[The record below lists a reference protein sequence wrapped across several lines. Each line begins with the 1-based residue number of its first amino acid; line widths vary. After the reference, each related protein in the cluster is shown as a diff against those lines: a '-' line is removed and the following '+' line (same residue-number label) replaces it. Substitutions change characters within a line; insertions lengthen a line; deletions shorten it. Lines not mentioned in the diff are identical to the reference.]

1 MDGMSEDILD
11 TPQLRRRFIA
21 STSVDNDSL
30 SKEQVPNDLISEE
43 EAPTKNKTE
52 RKKLTIKID
61 SSDVI
66 SEKNSSSSSY
76 EGTDEKVNNSDEESC
91 EKDKPEVKYY
101 KKCKFSIW
109 EFLLAEI
116 SRDYCLEND
125 SKRFTEKRRKVY
137 AFLNIPLELEKF
149 FLFGILQCIDAFI
162 YVFTFLPIKIIFN
175 FFGIILRL
183 KKWSS
188 SDSIN
193 VIKILTIIICSF
205 LMQFIDTS
213 VIYHQVR
220 GQAIIKLYI
229 FYNML
234 EVVDKLCSSFGQD
247 TFDALYITVSE
258 ENKCK
263 KIPQIF
269 LLFGFSV
276 MFSFMH
282 TVIILL
288 QATTLNVAFNSHN
301 QALLTIMI
309 SNNFVEL
316 KGSVFKKFGK
326 PNLFQMACSDVRERF
341 HTFVLLIVVVL
352 RNMTAVNWEIDHFIE
367 MWLDLL
373 LVIIAEIAIDWFK
386 HAFITKFNE
395 INAEVY
401 KDFTLTLAFDVVRSK
416 EENAFTDYSDQVA
429 RRMGFIPIHLLILLL
444 RIISQSIA
452 FSHFTSLLL
461 GIAWIF
467 LFIFKIFNGYILYI
481 VSCRFVNNYREMQLN
496 PDDDDARKRVLSSK
510 SKSAPSS
517 PKISILDFSDILT
530 QAQNKDTFI

>member
-1 MDGMSEDILD
+1 MDEIGEGYSD
-11 TPQLRRRFIA
+11 TPQLRRRFLG
-21 STSVDNDSL
+21 SVTEEIDIKCDENVS
-30 SKEQVPNDLISEE
+30 SDLISEE
-43 EAPTKNKTE
+43 EVPKTCGFE
-52 RKKLTIKID
+52 GEKLKIKI
-61 SSDVI
+61 
-66 SEKNSSSSSY
+66 E
-76 EGTDEKVNNSDEESC
+76 TDEELKEEVVDEIDEPTENETLCEENNNKEQSKVRN
-91 EKDKPEVKYY
+91 Y
-101 KKCKFSIW
+101 KKCKFTIW
-109 EFLLAEI
+109 QFFIDEI
-116 SRDYCLEND
+116 SRGYCLQND

-149 FLFGILQCIDAFI
+149 FLFGIFQCMDAFI
-162 YVFTFLPIKIIFN
+162 YVFTFLPIKILFN
-175 FFGIILRL
+175 FLTILLRF
-183 KKWSS
+183 KNWGS

-193 VIKILTIIICSF
+193 VIKLLTIVLCST

-247 TFDALYITVSE
+247 TFDALYLTVSE
-258 ENKCK
+258 NDKHK
-263 KIPQIF
+263 KLPHIII
-269 LLFGFSV
+269 LFTFSIV
-276 MFSFMH
+276 FSFMH
-282 TVIILL
+282 TLIILL

-341 HTFVLLIVVVL
+341 HTFILLVVVVL
-352 RNMTAVNWEIDHFIE
+352 RNMTAVNWQVDHFIE
-367 MWLDLL
+367 MWLDLV

-395 INAEVY
+395 INADVY
-401 KDFTLTLAFDVVRSK
+401 KDFTLTLAFDVVRCK
-416 EENAFTDYSDQVA
+416 EENAFTDFSDQVA

-444 RIISQSIA
+444 RIISQSV
-452 FSHFTSLLL
+452 SMSNFTVVLL
-461 GIAWIF
+461 GSIWIL
-467 LFIFKIFNGYILYI
+467 LFIVKILNGYLLYTL
-481 VSCRFVNNYREMQLN
+481 SCHLISQYREMQLKL
-496 PDDDDARKRVLSSK
+496 DEDDARNRVVSSK

-530 QAQNKDTFI
+530 QAQNKNTIF